1 LADDE
6 TSAGPD
12 SDAAGPALDKS
23 AGTPREI
30 WNDYFSKRKP
40 EPKAV
45 AQLLLRLHERKQ
57 YEHVIAAIEAALLNG
72 QSQPWMYDVLALSMQ
87 IAGRPRQEVERALLS
102 RIDFTADDVPSML
115 YSAAYL
121 KRFGAEKQAL
131 VMYRQA
137 SSLAPTQPEP
147 YVLALKLAGRLK
159 DFDAVGWAA
168 AGILTY
174 AWGKNHAQLHQQAED
189 AVAEARQE
197 LIKTGDNE
205 KAKMLEALLGEA
217 KKRDVVLKLSWAGPG
232 DLDLLVDE
240 PPGSVCSYDNP
251 QTVGGGVL
259 VHDGYGPAADNCY
272 EEYICAFAIP
282 GAYRIR
288 VHHVLG
294 DIVGQ
299 RAQLSITLYRGTPHE
314 TTRVVS
320 VPVAQNDQVVRL
332 VVKRG
337 RRTDLATPAP
347 KEEPT
352 VKRRPAGLREKVGLA
367 SRPFV
372 LGQIAGPG
380 GAQALPQFGAVG
392 YTPVIDIVS
401 EGVTSSAM
409 AIVSADRRFVRL
421 NMSPQFSALADV
433 FTFSFVN
440 SGGNPTGNPGTGR

>member
-1 LADDE
+1 MML
-6 TSAGPD
+6 
-12 SDAAGPALDKS
+12 K
-23 AGTPREI
+23 
-30 WNDYFSKRKP
+30 
-40 EPKAV
+40 
-45 AQLLLRLHERKQ
+45 LHERKQ
-57 YEHVIAAIEAALLNG
+57 YEQVIAAIEAALVHG
-72 QSQPWMYDVLALSMQ
+72 QAQPWMYDVLALSMQ
-87 IAGRPRQEVERALLS
+87 IAGRPKQEVERALLS
-102 RIDFTADDVPSML
+102 RIDFTAEDVPSML

-121 KRFGAEKQAL
+121 KRFGADKQAL

-137 SSLAPTQPEP
+137 SRLAPTQPEP
-147 YVLALKLAGRLK
+147 YVLALKLAERLK

-168 AGILTY
+168 SGILTY
-174 AWGKNHAQLHQQAED
+174 AWGKDHAKLHQQAED

-197 LIKTGDNE
+197 LAKAGDNA
-205 KAKMLEALLGEA
+205 KAKALETSLAEA
-217 KKRDVVLKLSWAGPG
+217 KKRDVILKLSWAGPG
-232 DLDLLVDE
+232 DLDLIVEE

-294 DIVGQ
+294 EIVGQ
-299 RAQLSITLYRGTPHE
+299 RAQLSMTLYRGTPRE

-320 VPVAQNDQVVRL
+320 VPVAQEDQVVRL
-332 VVKRG
+332 VVKQG
-337 RRTDLATPAP
+337 RRTDLAAP
-347 KEEPT
+347 VPKKEPT
-352 VKRRPAGLREKVGLA
+352 AQRRPAGLREKVGLA

-372 LGQIAGPG
+372 LGQAAGPAG
-380 GAQALPQFGAVG
+380 PQALAQFGAVG
-392 YTPVIDIVS
+392 YTPVVDIIS

-421 NMSPQFSALADV
+421 NMSPQFSTLTDV